1 MIPEAAEEIQPR
13 AHDGSSKLT
22 VLGMSSNEPILPAA
36 RGGKRTKTTLPSALH
51 RKRNCAT
58 HNSSHP
64 HGFFL
69 RLQSANSRGYKR
81 DLWFS
86 APQSSRHGRPG
97 GHISGDLVTQRGQDG
112 HSLLLHGPT
121 ASPAIELHFKPAR
134 ALPL

>member
-1 MIPEAAEEIQPR
+1 MCKEKSKGESQKKLEVGISHVIPEAAEEIQPR

-22 VLGMSSNEPILPAA
+22 VLGMSRNEPILPAA
-36 RGGKRTKTTLPSALH
+36 RGGKCTKTTLPSALH
-51 RKRNCAT
+51 RIRNCAT

-86 APQSSRHGRPG
+86 VQAVQLHRVPSMEDQEA
-97 GHISGDLVTQRGQDG
+97 ISVRTW
-112 HSLLLHGPT
+112 
-121 ASPAIELHFKPAR
+121 
-134 ALPL
+134 